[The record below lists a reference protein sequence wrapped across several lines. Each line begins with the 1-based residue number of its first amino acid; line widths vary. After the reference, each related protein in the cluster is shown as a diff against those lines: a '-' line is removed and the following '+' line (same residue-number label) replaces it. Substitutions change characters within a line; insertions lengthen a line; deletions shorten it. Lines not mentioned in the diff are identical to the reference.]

1 MDLGGEGGY
10 RGIKPPDSAGIA
22 GQLALVLPGLNRN
35 AGRKDRVT
43 TTQQA
48 KQDER
53 QRESDHR
60 QSPIVT
66 PMQIAATISARR
78 SRTAAKISS

>member
-1 MDLGGEGGY
+1 M
-10 RGIKPPDSAGIA
+10 
-22 GQLALVLPGLNRN
+22 PGLNRN
-35 AGRKDRVT
+35 AGRKDQVT
-43 TTQQA
+43 TTQQP
-48 KQDER
+48 KQDEG

-66 PMQIAATISARR
+66 PMQIATTISARR